1 MLGRMFFHLLGLCTL
16 PALFFAGG
24 CTADSDAPRETRE
37 AAGAKPYEQFFLQ
50 RGYPEET
57 FPLSGYLQ
65 AMEASRRQSLLR
77 ANPPAGLSDSWD
89 SVTPQNFSGR
99 VNTVAVHP
107 QNESV
112 IYAGLASGGAFKTT
126 DGGQHWMPIFDQQAY
141 LSIGQITLDPSNPE
155 TVYVGT
161 GDPNVTGYPFIGDG
175 LYKST
180 NGGASWSYI
189 GLKETR
195 IISSIVVHPT
205 KPNTIWVGAMGL
217 PFERTA
223 DRGVYKTTDGGATWK
238 KALFV
243 SNQAGVTDLV
253 IDPFNP
259 NILYAAFW
267 DRIRNNK
274 ESIISGPNAKIYKSE
289 DGGETWAA
297 LGGGLP
303 ASANL
308 GRIALAVSGVTPGKV
323 FARYVGSDQELDNI
337 YRTDNAGQT
346 WTGIIDFK
354 IANMGRTT
362 ALGGSKFGWYFGKM
376 AVNPENDFEIYLLG
390 VELWRTRDGGRTWEM
405 AAPSW
410 RKYEVH
416 ADKHDLVF
424 AKSGNVFLATD
435 GGLFSKASAAETWSR
450 VGALPGVQFFRI
462 GYNPHKPE
470 VFYGG
475 AQDNGTIV
483 GEPGKP
489 WQRLFEFDGFS
500 MQFSPEDPQ
509 VVYVQIQYG
518 DKYVSL
524 DGGTNWLNG
533 SLGIPESDR
542 ANWDA
547 PFIYSAHRP
556 NLMYTGTFKV
566 YKSTQSKIPNW
577 YAISG
582 DLTDGVIYGDAF
594 HTVTALA
601 ESPRDSLL
609 LYAGTSDGNLWR
621 STIGGFSQWTPVQA
635 GLPDR
640 YVTSIQASPN
650 FREWVYTSFSGYRDN
665 EFLPHIYRSK
675 NMGASWENL
684 TGDLPPVGV
693 NDLLIVP
700 GHRDTILF
708 AATDAGVYATVNA
721 GKNWYRLGANLPIVA
736 SYDLSWNI
744 EGHQLVVGS
753 FGRSMYAYDLEPL
766 VPRTTVASRDRRK
779 SRAPSIRVFPVPT
792 SGDVQITYEEIPS
805 RVAELRV
812 YDASGKML
820 QRRAIDPKGKQTDVN
835 LSLLPRGTY
844 ILSLNWLGGGISQQV
859 IRL

>member
-1 MLGRMFFHLLGLCTL
+1 MPGRTFFGFLEFCAMAALLM
-16 PALFFAGG
+16 AGG
-24 CTADSDAPRETRE
+24 CTNAPDPLRDEKETP
-37 AAGAKPYEQFFLQ
+37 GAKPYEQFFFQ
-50 RGYPEET
+50 RGYPEKT
-57 FPLSGYLQ
+57 FPVRGYLQ
-65 AMEASRRQSLLR
+65 AMEAGSRHAQLR
-77 ANPPAGLSDSWD
+77 TNLPSGFLDSWD

-126 DGGQHWMPIFDQQAY
+126 NGGQTWTPIFDGQAY

-155 TVYVGT
+155 TVYIGT

-175 LYKST
+175 LYKSS
-180 NGGASWSYI
+180 NGGATWSYI

-195 IISSIVVHPT
+195 IISSIAVHPS

-238 KALFV
+238 KVLFV
-243 SNQAGVTDLV
+243 SNQSGITDLV
-253 IDPFNP
+253 TDPFNP
-259 NILYAAFW
+259 DVLYAAAW

-274 ESIISGPNAKIYKSE
+274 ESIISGPNAKIFKSE
-289 DGGETWAA
+289 DGGETWTA
-297 LGGGLP
+297 LDGGLP
-303 ASANL
+303 STANL
-308 GRIALAVSGVTPGKV
+308 GRIALAVSGITPGRL
-323 FARYVGSDQELDNI
+323 FARYVGSDQELENI

-346 WTGIIDFK
+346 WTPIIDFK
-354 IANMGRTT
+354 TSNLGRTT
-362 ALGGSKFGWYFGKM
+362 ALGGSRFGWYFGKM
-376 AVNPENDFEIYLLG
+376 AVNPQNDFEIYLLG
-390 VELWRTRDGGRTWEM
+390 VELWRTRDGGRNWEM

-410 RKYEVH
+410 RRYEVH

-424 AKSGNVFLATD
+424 SQSNKLYLATD
-435 GGLFSKASAAETWSR
+435 GGLFSKPESEDVWSR
-450 VGALPGVQFFRI
+450 VGALPGIQFFRI
-462 GYNPHKPE
+462 GYNPHKPKF
-470 VFYGG
+470 FYGG

-483 GEPGKP
+483 GEPGKS
-489 WQRLFEFDGFS
+489 WQRLFEYDGFS
-500 MQFSPEDPQ
+500 MQFSPDDPQ
-509 VVYVQIQYG
+509 VLYVQIQYG

-524 DGGTNWLNG
+524 DGGANWLNG
-533 SLGIPESDR
+533 SKGILETDR
-542 ANWDA
+542 TNWDA

-556 NLMYTGTFKV
+556 NLMYTGTYRV
-566 YKSTQSKIPNW
+566 YKSTQTQIPNW
-577 YAISG
+577 YPVSG
-582 DLTDGVIYGDAF
+582 DLTDGNVYGDAF

-621 STIGGFSQWTPVQA
+621 STIGGASQWTPVKA

-684 TGDLPPVGV
+684 SGDMPPVGV

-700 GHRDTILF
+700 GHKDTILF

-721 GKNWYRLGANLPIVA
+721 GKNWYRLGVNLPVVA
-736 SYDLSWNI
+736 SYDLVWNI
-744 EGHQLVVGS
+744 EDHHLVVGS
-753 FGRSMYAYDLEPL
+753 FGRSMYSYDLEPL
-766 VPRTTVASRDRRK
+766 VPRATVGARDRRK
-779 SRAPSIRVFPVPT
+779 TPAPAVHIFPVPT
-792 SGDVQITYEEIPS
+792 SGEIQIEYGEIPS
-805 RVAELRV
+805 RVAELRI
-812 YDASGKML
+812 YDYSGKL
-820 QRRAIDPKGKQTDVN
+820 LERLPIDPKGTQTKAD
-835 LSLLPRGTY
+835 LGHLPRGAY
-844 ILSLNWLGGGISQQV
+844 LLSLSWPGGGVSRQV
-859 IRL
+859 IRF